1 MEHEPVIADTKC
13 KVQLVQ
19 AARGVERGGGAIA
32 ETRLNGAV
40 LVQ

>member
-1 MEHEPVIADTKC
+1 VIADTIR

-32 ETRLNGAV
+32 GTRVDGAV
-40 LVQ
+40 LVK

>member
-1 MEHEPVIADTKC
+1 MIADTTW

-32 ETRLNGAV
+32 ETRLNRAG
-40 LVQ
+40 LVR